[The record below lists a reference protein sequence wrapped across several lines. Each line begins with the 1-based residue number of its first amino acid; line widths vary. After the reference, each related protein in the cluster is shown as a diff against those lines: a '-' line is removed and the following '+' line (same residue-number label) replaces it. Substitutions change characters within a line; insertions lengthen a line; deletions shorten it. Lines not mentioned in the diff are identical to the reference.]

1 MGYVQPPDDLSSL
14 VEQQVADGYAES
26 EAALLEEY
34 VRLYAGYLQTDRIV
48 AAMVNRADADMS
60 AGRYVTVS
68 TPDDAGA
75 LHHRMM
81 DRLRG
86 NLASTANHD

>member
-1 MGYVQPPDDLSSL
+1 MGYVQLPDDLTSL
-14 VEQQVADGYAES
+14 VEQQVADGHAES
-26 EAALLEEY
+26 EAAFVAEA

-68 TPDDAGA
+68 APDDAGS